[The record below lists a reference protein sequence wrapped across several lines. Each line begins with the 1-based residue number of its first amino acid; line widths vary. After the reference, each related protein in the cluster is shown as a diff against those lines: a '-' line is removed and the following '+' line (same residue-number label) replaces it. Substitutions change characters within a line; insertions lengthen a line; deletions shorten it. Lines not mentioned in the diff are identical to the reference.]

1 MRKTILILVALLIF
15 VFTGC
20 VTQHSDESTG
30 SNNYEYFY
38 TREQC
43 SKMES
48 DLSVYLTENHLFYDE
63 YMSIKISSGG
73 TNHKTKETDKNV
85 IQIIVDGRLSNTE
98 DEVRTLAEGIGAAL
112 ELYFGQSFGD
122 WRYKFISAGQF
133 IYEDGKIT
141 EYTE

>member
-73 TNHKTKETDKNV
+73 G
-85 IQIIVDGRLSNTE
+85 QIIKPKKRIRML
-98 DEVRTLAEGIGAAL
+98 
-112 ELYFGQSFGD
+112 F
-122 WRYKFISAGQF
+122 K
-133 IYEDGKIT
+133 
-141 EYTE
+141 